1 MASSPYEKLLELA
14 HQRALNGKGGLAAS
28 IAEMCLAAQSGLTER
43 ELTLAFEILRL
54 LVDKVEVRIRRHIAD
69 YLADRKD
76 VPTDLIQF
84 LANDEITV
92 AYPIILHSELL
103 REEDLLKIVVE
114 QSVRHRQAVAIR
126 PYVSS
131 DVTDKL
137 VEFDEAEVLTTLICN
152 ETAEISETSMQ
163 VLVDRS
169 LEIEAYREPLA
180 HRKEMTPTLA
190 GRMYVWVGDALR
202 DYIVHNFQIDPDT
215 VSDSL
220 SHAADTRDGPASQAT
235 GTPPQRGAALSE
247 IPSPPADEEQDG
259 GHALLRYLNTS
270 DIPAF
275 ESAFAGRLNLSV
287 QAMGVILYDSTLE
300 ALAIAAKAASIA
312 PEVFS
317 EILCHLS
324 GVRPAD
330 DYRASK
336 EYSDA
341 MDYFSGL
348 DDAGAMDLLD
358 KWRETPGEVRGG

>member
-28 IAEMCLAAQSGLTER
+28 IAEMCLASQSGLTER

-54 LVDKVEVRIRRHIAD
+54 LVDKVEVKIRRHIAD

-76 VPTDLIQF
+76 VPADLIQF
-84 LANDEITV
+84 LANDAITV

-103 REEDLLKIVVE
+103 QEEDLLKIVIE
-114 QSVRHRQAVAIR
+114 QSARHRQAVAIR
-126 PYVSS
+126 PYISS

-152 ETAEISETSMQ
+152 ETAKISDTSMQ
-163 VLVDRS
+163 ALVDRS

-180 HRKEMTPTLA
+180 HRKEMTPNLA
-190 GRMYVWVGDALR
+190 KRMYVWVGDALR

-220 SHAADTRDGPASQAT
+220 NHAASDTPDDTAPKPTAT
-235 GTPPQRGAALSE
+235 LSE
-247 IPSPPADEEQDG
+247 IKSPAPEDNQDG
-259 GHALLRYLNTS
+259 GRALLRFLNTG
-270 DIPAF
+270 DISAF

-287 QAMGVILYDSTLE
+287 QAMGVILYDSTFE
-300 ALAIAAKAASIA
+300 ALAIAAKAAGIA

-336 EYSDA
+336 EYCDA

-348 DDAGAMDLLD
+348 DDAGATDLLD

>member
-28 IAEMCLAAQSGLTER
+28 IAEMCLASQSGLTER
-43 ELTLAFEILRL
+43 ELTLAFDILRL
-54 LVDKVEVRIRRHIAD
+54 LVDKVEVKIRRHIAD

-76 VPTDLIQF
+76 VPADLIQF
-84 LANDEITV
+84 LANDTITV
-92 AYPIILHSELL
+92 AYPIILHSDILQ
-103 REEDLLKIVVE
+103 EEDLLKIVVE
-114 QSVRHRQAVAIR
+114 QSTRHRQAVAIR
-126 PYVSS
+126 PYISS

-152 ETAEISETSMQ
+152 ETADISDTSMQ
-163 VLVDRS
+163 ALVDRS

-180 HRKEMTPTLA
+180 HRKEMTQTLA
-190 GRMYVWVGDALR
+190 KRMYVWVGDALR

-215 VSDSL
+215 VSESL
-220 SHAADTRDGPASQAT
+220 THVADDTQDNAATKPT
-235 GTPPQRGAALSE
+235 TTLSE
-247 IPSPPADEEQDG
+247 IKSPSDEDAEDG
-259 GHALLRYLNTS
+259 GIGLLRFLNTG

-300 ALAIAAKAASIA
+300 EVAIAGKAAGIA

-324 GVRPAD
+324 GVRPTD
-330 DYRASK
+330 DYRATK
-336 EYSDA
+336 EYADT

-348 DDAGAMDLLD
+348 DDAGATALLD